1 MSEARDAFGPLLAR
15 LQAEMAGTRADIRA
29 VKAEQTALREYL
41 VSFISARA
49 GETETLVE
57 RLFDR
62 LNDRLDQTERS
73 IEERLNRIEENTH

>member
-41 VSFISARA
+41 SARA